1 LPFPQIPYARAIAQY
16 GSDKPDLRNPIAMSD
31 VTSDFRGSGFRVF
44 ADPIDADPVKVRVWA
59 IPAPT
64 GGSRAF
70 CDQMNSWAQSEGQP
84 GLAYIF
90 FRDADGAGPIARS
103 LGAAATGDLRGKL
116 GLDDGDAVFFV
127 CGVPKSFAPF

>member
-1 LPFPQIPYARAIAQY
+1 
-16 GSDKPDLRNPIAMSD
+16 M
-31 VTSDFRGSGFRVF
+31 F
-44 ADPIDADPVKVRVWA
+44 ANLIDADPEVRVWA

-90 FRDADGAGPIARS
+90 FRDGEGAGPIAQKPRRGS
-103 LGAAATGDLRGKL
+103 RPPICAASWG
-116 GLDDGDAVFFV
+116 
-127 CGVPKSFAPF
+127 

>member
-1 LPFPQIPYARAIAQY
+1 
-16 GSDKPDLRNPIAMSD
+16 MCD
-31 VTSDFRGSGFRVF
+31 VTAHFRGSGFKVF
-44 ADPIDADPVKVRVWA
+44 ANLIESDPDIRVWA

-70 CDQMNSWAQSEGQP
+70 CDQMNSWAQAEGQP

-90 FRDADGAGPIARS
+90 FRSGEGAGPVARN
-103 LGAAATGDLRGKL
+103 LGAEVTEALRREL

-127 CGVPKSFAPF
+127 CGLPRQFVRLLPPRDCGWDANSA